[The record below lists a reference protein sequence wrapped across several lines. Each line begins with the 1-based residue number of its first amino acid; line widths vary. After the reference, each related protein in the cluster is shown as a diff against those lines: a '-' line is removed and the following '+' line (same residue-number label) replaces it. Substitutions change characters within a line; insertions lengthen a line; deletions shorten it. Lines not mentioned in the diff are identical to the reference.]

1 MTTTTSGNRQIARA
15 SLIVMVTF
23 LASRL
28 LGLLRDVV
36 ISAQFGTSGSY
47 DAYVA
52 AFRIPD
58 IIYTL
63 IAGGILVSAFVP
75 TFTDYLARE
84 DRPGA
89 WRMAS
94 AVINLVTLT
103 LIAAAI
109 LAALFAEPIVRYLLA
124 PGFNAEMQQLT
135 VQLIRL
141 LLIPPI
147 IFGISGVVM
156 GILYAHQSFWLPG
169 LAPSMYNLGIIAG
182 SIVLAPTLGVFGLAI
197 GAIFGALLHLL
208 VQVPGLIKVKAR
220 YTARLAIRDPG
231 VQEVV
236 RLMLPRIFG
245 VAVVQLNFLVETSLA
260 SLLGAG
266 AVSALWYAWRIMLL
280 PQGVVAQSVATA
292 AFPTFADQYA
302 RGQFQQLRSS
312 LAATLRSILFIAIP
326 AAIGLLVLREPIIQ
340 LLFERGQF
348 TEASTELVA
357 AALGAFAL
365 GLIGHS
371 GVEILA
377 RAFYALHDTKTPVL
391 LGILAL
397 AINLI
402 ISLAVIS
409 VLGVP
414 GLALANTIA
423 ITIEM
428 LLLIVVI
435 RKRLGGLDDRRV
447 ARSALK
453 TTMAAVLMGLAVWFF
468 LAVTASASVIVR
480 TFGGMIVGGGVFF
493 VVAWLL
499 RSEELRGVLGM
510 IMRRLGSRAAQSEA
524 HDT

>member
-1 MTTTTSGNRQIARA
+1 
-15 SLIVMVTF
+15 
-23 LASRL
+23 
-28 LGLLRDVV
+28 
-36 ISAQFGTSGSY
+36 
-47 DAYVA
+47 
-52 AFRIPD
+52 
-58 IIYTL
+58 
-63 IAGGILVSAFVP
+63 
-75 TFTDYLARE
+75 
-84 DRPGA
+84 
-89 WRMAS
+89 
-94 AVINLVTLT
+94 
-103 LIAAAI
+103 
-109 LAALFAEPIVRYLLA
+109 
-124 PGFNAEMQQLT
+124 MQQLT
-135 VQLIRL
+135 VQLMRL
-141 LLIPPI
+141 MLIPPI

-231 VQEVV
+231 VQEVM

-260 SLLGAG
+260 SLLSTG
-266 AVSALWYAWRIMLL
+266 AVSALWYAWRVMLT

-292 AFPTFADQYA
+292 AFPTFADQYS

-312 LAATLRSILFIAIP
+312 LAATVRSILFIAIP
-326 AAIGLLVLREPIIQ
+326 ASIGLLVLREPIIQ

-348 TEASTELVA
+348 TETSTELVA

-397 AINLI
+397 TLNLI
-402 ISLAVIS
+402 ISLAVIN
-409 VLGVP
+409 VLGVI

-423 ITIEM
+423 ITTEM
-428 LLLIVVI
+428 VLLIVVI

-447 ARSALK
+447 ALSALK
-453 TTMAAVLMGLAVWFF
+453 TTAAAVLMGLVVWGF
-468 LAVTASASVIVR
+468 LAVTASASVVVR
-480 TFGGMIVGGGVFF
+480 AFGGMLIGAGVFF
-493 VVAWLL
+493 VAAWLL
-499 RSEELRGVLGM
+499 RSEELHAVVGM
-510 IMRRLGSRAAQSEA
+510 VRRRLGRG
-524 HDT
+524 